1 MNGATGDWRNVPLSP
16 IQGQNLGLRS
26 NLTTT
31 RAAGTMTRN
40 PGKFHAYLT
49 DRYLSSERREE
60 EEYIQG
66 YGLVLQ
72 GKLLEMCWF
81 VPYQIIFRPGI

>member
-1 MNGATGDWRNVPLSP
+1 
-16 IQGQNLGLRS
+16 
-26 NLTTT
+26 
-31 RAAGTMTRN
+31 MTRN